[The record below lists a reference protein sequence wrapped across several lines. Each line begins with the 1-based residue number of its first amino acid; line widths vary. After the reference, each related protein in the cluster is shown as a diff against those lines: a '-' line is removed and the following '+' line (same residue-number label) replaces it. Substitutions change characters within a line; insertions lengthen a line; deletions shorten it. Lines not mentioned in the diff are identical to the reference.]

1 MTSGVVGVIIMIQLR
16 VSGVGSSGR
25 GTALMECPTS
35 GGHMVDSVV
44 DIGNRGYVQAFA
56 KNQASAVN

>member
-1 MTSGVVGVIIMIQLR
+1 VIIMIQLR
-16 VSGVGSSGR
+16 VSGVGSSGLHSV
-25 GTALMECPTS
+25 AMESPTS

-44 DIGNRGYVQAFA
+44 RYGNRGYVQAFA